1 MNKYPVY
8 IVSKG
13 RWENPQ
19 TAKLF
24 IQDGIDFQILV
35 EPQEYNNY
43 CESLGEEY
51 VTKLPFSN
59 LGVGSYPARNYAWE
73 DSIKKG
79 FERHWVFDD
88 NIRAFRRT
96 QKGNRIICNGGKAIK
111 ALEEFTDRYENV
123 GITGFNYSTFVTP
136 STKKPFYLNVHAYS
150 AMLMKNNMP
159 YRWRLKYNEDVD

>member
-1 MNKYPVY
+1 MSNYPVY

-43 CESLGEEY
+43 CKVLGEEY

-73 DSIKKG
+73 DSIK
-79 FERHWVFDD
+79 
-88 NIRAFRRT
+88 
-96 QKGNRIICNGGKAIK
+96 NGI
-111 ALEEFTDRYENV
+111 
-123 GITGFNYSTFVTP
+123 
-136 STKKPFYLNVHAYS
+136 
-150 AMLMKNNMP
+150 
-159 YRWRLKYNEDVD
+159 